1 MRDIKK
7 AANNN
12 DLYNKF
18 KANYPRNHS
27 WTRLH
32 RESFTKNGMLSV
44 RFLGP
49 FAPTRKLRIVIL
61 RKAFAVTQMGLKN
74 VQSNE

>member
-1 MRDIKK
+1 MQDIKK
-7 AANNN
+7 ATNNN

-27 WTRLH
+27 WTRL
-32 RESFTKNGMLSV
+32 SV
-44 RFLGP
+44 RFSGP

-61 RKAFAVTQMGLKN
+61 RKAFAVKQMGLKN